1 MCFAVN
7 GSSLFL
13 NETPILDEY
22 KCMDEIACGTK
33 MFESEKSKSIKLFGL
48 LTAVSL
54 PALGV
59 RDIVLWSSKAAKM
72 VNVSLLNIICR
83 NLSEIIRICRK
94 FSEFI
99 GIFDFF

>member
-59 RDIVLWSSKAAKM
+59 RDIVLWSSKSAKM
-72 VNVSLLNIICR
+72 VKLSLVFLISFKFAKFIEICK
-83 NLSEIIRICRK
+83 IVYQ
-94 FSEFI
+94 
-99 GIFDFF
+99 